1 LEQGRSEPRGE
12 EERGAGNEV
21 VDLHDRTVAVD
32 VSRFQIIFC
41 YRRRMDEQFFE
52 RHAPA
57 IVRFFRGL
65 VRDDVE
71 ELVQE
76 TFVRMLEGQDRIRA
90 DTDPHAYLVGIARN
104 VLREHLRKLVRARKI
119 DPDVESMAVLDPGPS
134 TIAARRREQRMLT
147 EALRRLPVRLQVILQ
162 LHYWDKLKAKEIA
175 AIEGISASGM
185 RDRLMRARKLLK
197 RQLAELERTTPLF
210 VSTASTN
217 AA

>member
-1 LEQGRSEPRGE
+1 
-12 EERGAGNEV
+12 
-21 VDLHDRTVAVD
+21 
-32 VSRFQIIFC
+32 
-41 YRRRMDEQFFE
+41 MDEQFFE

-104 VLREHLRKLVRARKI
+104 VLREHLRKLVRDRKI